1 MFPTETFGVL
11 QSTEQVAGMY
21 KITSPLAQGSGLV
34 VAEDT
39 EGGGCPSG
47 DEVGAVLELVVPGG
61 GMAGTSGESS
71 SGYPGKMSLV
81 IPSFFPFRDWATK
94 IYSASLHL
102 CRTKP
107 IGADFEQLR
116 ARNQYMGT
124 DWGVQGPCDH
134 LIYCS
139 EGGQVKGA
147 LRWPSNIKGWPL
159 ELTQGVEL
167 SRSHLNSVISC
178 EALFKAF

>member
-21 KITSPLAQGSGLV
+21 ETASPSAGGLGLV
-34 VAEDT
+34 VAKDT
-39 EGGGCPSG
+39 EGGGCPAG

-61 GMAGTSGESS
+61 GMAGASGGSS
-71 SGYPGKMSLV
+71 SGYPGKMGLI

-107 IGADFEQLR
+107 MGAYFEQLR
-116 ARNQYMGT
+116 ARNQYM
-124 DWGVQGPCDH
+124 
-134 LIYCS
+134 
-139 EGGQVKGA
+139 
-147 LRWPSNIKGWPL
+147 
-159 ELTQGVEL
+159 ELTGVP
-167 SRSHLNSVISC
+167 RVPVIT
-178 EALFKAF
+178 